1 MVECLGVFCSFCFKN
16 FKELSLRNQKGCYS
30 AFSLDKSRIADTC
43 QFNFNAHAIYW
54 PFFGTCINL
63 EGFTCARPHTQALL
77 WCVWRIKAADLWG
90 RDAPLKMALS
100 GCRLL
105 LMTPLCTRHNQ
116 KEVRSPS
123 GRQPADV
130 LRAARWRQRHF
141 DNLCSNPCLAEDCQS
156 SSTATGPRAGIKP
169 GNSDPCPMQRCLS
182 VWTFHTLEPL

>member
-16 FKELSLRNQKGCYS
+16 FKELGLRNQKGCYS

-43 QFNFNAHAIYW
+43 QVNFNAHAIYW
-54 PFFGTCINL
+54 PFFRTCINL

-105 LMTPLCTRHNQ
+105 LMTPLCTRHDQ

-130 LRAARWRQRHF
+130 LWAAAAFWQPLLKSLPGWRLSELLH
-141 DNLCSNPCLAEDCQS
+141 SNRPPSGNQTWEFRPLPHAKMSECLNISHSGA
-156 SSTATGPRAGIKP
+156 
-169 GNSDPCPMQRCLS
+169 
-182 VWTFHTLEPL
+182 PLN